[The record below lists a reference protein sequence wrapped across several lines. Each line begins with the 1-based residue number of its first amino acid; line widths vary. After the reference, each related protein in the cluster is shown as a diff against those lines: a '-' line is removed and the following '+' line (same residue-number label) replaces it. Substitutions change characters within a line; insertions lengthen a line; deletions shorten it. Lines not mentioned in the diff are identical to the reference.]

1 MQNKTIYINKYS
13 RPQGVGIIAESE
25 TFFVCRMQIGCDEY
39 EPIFIQKQS
48 NKYYNTFEEAY
59 KECFEYKQTQKSE
72 ELKKEIEEL
81 EEKIKKRNDSLQN
94 LLIPFVSEFCVN
106 EDVYIVDTIRCWN
119 INKMPSLEDR
129 IKKAKIER
137 MEIDK
142 KGLNVIC
149 YLYNDDGQLS
159 GYIRDSGDICS
170 VAKTKEEIIL
180 SYQDNHNKD
189 VEERIKELKIQESRS
204 LENQKHYIERLA
216 QIGQLKNL
224 SKEEIKEKLLKTI
237 EEILN

>member
-13 RPQGVGIIAESE
+13 RPQGVDIIAESDL
-25 TFFVCRMQIGCDEY
+25 FFVCRMRIGCDEY

-48 NKYYNTFEEAY
+48 DKYYNTFEEAY

-81 EEKIKKRNDSLQN
+81 
-94 LLIPFVSEFCVN
+94 
-106 EDVYIVDTIRCWN
+106 
-119 INKMPSLEDR
+119 
-129 IKKAKIER
+129 
-137 MEIDK
+137 
-142 KGLNVIC
+142 
-149 YLYNDDGQLS
+149 
-159 GYIRDSGDICS
+159 
-170 VAKTKEEIIL
+170 
-180 SYQDNHNKD
+180 
-189 VEERIKELKIQESRS
+189 EERIKELKIQESRS